1 MGITGKINLIITF
14 TLIFAIAT
22 VYFIGRI
29 SGYPLIMIS
38 LIFFIIALSIGLII
52 NNKIFRP
59 IENLIRQ
66 MRKITFDSIGNKKKF
81 DKINEIEQL
90 SKAIEELSQ
99 KIKEGAHKHIKKE
112 IEIDRAKSD
121 FVALAS
127 HQLRTPLS
135 IIKWYVDFMLEED
148 AGPLNQDQKRY
159 LREVYKSNEH
169 LIELVNALLD
179 VSRIDVGT
187 FAIKPE
193 PSDLIQIAESAL
205 EVISKE
211 VKEKNIN
218 LIKKFDQGLPKI
230 NLDPKLTKTLFQNI
244 LYNSVKYTPE
254 GGTIGV
260 NIKKR
265 KNDILIEMFDSGCG
279 IPSDSQPNIFTKLFR
294 AENVKKIESEGTGLG
309 LYIVKAIVDKSGG
322 KIWFESKFIEPAE
335 GEEPVK
341 EKAGEINTIFYISI
355 PLKGM
360 IKKLGSKE
368 LTGFKG

>member
-1 MGITGKINLIITF
+1 MGITGKINLIIAL
-14 TLIFAIAT
+14 TLGLAIAV
-22 VYFIGRI
+22 VYMIGQI
-29 SGYPLIMIS
+29 SGYLLIMIC
-38 LIFFIIALSIGLII
+38 LIFFIMALSIGLII
-52 NNKIFRP
+52 NSKIFRP

-66 MRKITFDSIGNKKKF
+66 MRKITFDTVGDKKKF
-81 DKINEIEQL
+81 DKIDEIEQL
-90 SKAIEELSQ
+90 SKAIDELSQ

-148 AGPLNQDQKRY
+148 AGPLNPDQKRY
-159 LREVYKSNEH
+159 LKEVYKSNEH

-193 PSDLIQIAESAL
+193 PSDLVQIANSAL
-205 EVISKE
+205 EAIGKDIA
-211 VKEKNIN
+211 EKNIQ
-218 LIKKFDQGLPKI
+218 LIKNFDKGLPNI
-230 NLDPKLTKTLFQNI
+230 NLDPKLTKVVFQNI
-244 LYNSVKYTPE
+244 LYNSVKYTPK
-254 GGTIGV
+254 GGIIGV

-265 KNDILIEMFDSGCG
+265 QNDILIEMFDSGCG
-279 IPSDSQPNIFTKLFR
+279 IPPGSQPKIFTKLFR

-322 KIWFESKFIEPAE
+322 KIWFESKYKEPKD
-335 GEEPVK
+335 GEAQAK
-341 EKAGEINTIFYISI
+341 NEKGDINTTFYISI

-360 IKKLGSKE
+360 IKKSGSKE